1 MEIVMWDVDT
11 QVDFVDPD
19 GRLAV
24 DGAEAIRDNLARI
37 TDHARERSLPV
48 WGSVDYHAP
57 DDPELAGDPDFEST
71 FPPHCLRDTDGWRKI
86 PETAPRNPLWIDSE
100 PLDREE
106 LTETIRNH
114 DGEIYFRKQAFDA
127 FTNPNLEP
135 ALSERN
141 PFGLVV
147 YGVTLDVCV
156 RHAVQGLLE
165 RGYQVTVVEDATR
178 AIDPSRRDG
187 LLFDWKNFG
196 VQVLGTEE
204 LLSGYVV

>member
-1 MEIVMWDVDT
+1 METIMWDVDT
-11 QVDFVDPD
+11 QVDFVDEE

-24 DGAEAIRDNLARI
+24 DGAGQIRGNLARI
-37 TDHARERSLPV
+37 TEYARDHALPI
-48 WGSVDYHAP
+48 WGSVDYHGP
-57 DDPELAGDPDFEST
+57 DDPELSEDPDFEST
-71 FPPHCLRDTDGWRKI
+71 FPPHCLRDTEGWRKI
-86 PETAPRNPLWIDSE
+86 PETAPEDPLWIGSE
-100 PLDREE
+100 PLDRDE
-106 LTETIRNH
+106 LTGKIRNH
-114 DGEIYFRKQAFDA
+114 GGEVYFRKQTFDA

-135 ALSERN
+135 ALAELS

-165 RGYQVTVVEDATR
+165 RDYQVTVVEDATR
-178 AIDPSRRDG
+178 AIDPSRRDS